1 MANELTLEELYTTI
15 DNLRRGGFNIP
26 DDLLSQ
32 INEKEEQ
39 LIKTE
44 VLPVI
49 HETIEPTLAPVQRPL
64 VLVVEYDPNGTLK
77 VNLSRKVNVASVI
90 SDAKEIQLD
99 PEVIHNNRKSPSEPV
114 THGPKT
120 TFTVKFKDGTLIA
133 EKNATDTFT
142 KVIQKIGA
150 DRVRELVEP
159 LKLRFCKVPL
169 ISNRRD
175 PKYGKTQR
183 DLGNGWLLITHSNN
197 EMKKIVLDKISKALN
212 LGLEVTV
219 IK

>member
-1 MANELTLEELYTTI
+1 M
-15 DNLRRGGFNIP
+15 
-26 DDLLSQ
+26 
-32 INEKEEQ
+32 
-39 LIKTE
+39 
-44 VLPVI
+44 
-49 HETIEPTLAPVQRPL
+49 
-64 VLVVEYDPNGTLK
+64 
-77 VNLSRKVNVASVI
+77 
-90 SDAKEIQLD
+90 
-99 PEVIHNNRKSPSEPV
+99 
-114 THGPKT
+114 
-120 TFTVKFKDGTLIA
+120 
-133 EKNATDTFT
+133 
-142 KVIQKIGA
+142 
-150 DRVRELVEP
+150 RELVEP